1 MFPDLFSVEGT
12 ALTLHTYGLMLM
24 LAFGVAIGVAHLRA
38 RVVGVDPD
46 HLLPLAVLAILGGI
60 FGSRLL
66 HLAMAEPKLFFS
78 KPWVLFDLSQGGMA
92 VIGGVVSSIL
102 MCGAYAWKKG
112 LPVLKLAD
120 AVAPCILV
128 GQAVG
133 RLGCFAGGCC
143 HGRVCHTSPGPS
155 LTGGLFPGGEV
166 VQIEGF
172 PFFAMVMERGVGVGS
187 IHGVPIFPT
196 QLWEATGTFLLFIL
210 LSLIFRH
217 GRKFDGLIMALYLMS
232 YAGLRYFIET
242 YRGDSIRGVEYFG
255 LFSTSQLGSIGMA
268 TCGLLLAVYG
278 LRRGFGEEQVF
289 SPANDADADLQ
300 GL

>member
-1 MFPDLFSVEGT
+1 MLPDLFSVEGT

-66 HLAMAEPKLFFS
+66 HLAMAEPKLFFA
-78 KPWVLFDLSQGGMA
+78 KPWVLFDLTQGGMA

-102 MCGAYAWKKG
+102 MCGAYAYKKG

-120 AVAPCILV
+120 AVAPCILI
-128 GQAVG
+128 GQAIG
-133 RLGCFAGGCC
+133 RVGCFAGGCC
-143 HGRVCHTSPGPS
+143 HGRVCHIAPGDS
-155 LTGGLFPGGEV
+155 LTGSVFPGGEI
-166 VQIEGF
+166 VQVEGF
-172 PFFAMVMERGVGVGS
+172 PFITMVMERGVGVGNIS
-187 IHGVPIFPT
+187 GVPIYPT
-196 QLWEATGTFLLFIL
+196 QLWEATGTFLLFVI
-210 LSLIFRH
+210 LSLLFRYA
-217 GRKFDGLIMALYLMS
+217 RKFDGQIMALYLMS

-242 YRGDSIRGVEYFG
+242 FRGDSIRGTEYFG
-255 LFSTSQLGSIGMA
+255 MFSTSQLGSIGMA
-268 TCGLLLAVYG
+268 TAGVLLAVYG
-278 LRRGFGEEQVF
+278 LTRGFGDETPYTAE
-289 SPANDADADLQ
+289 NDPTTDVL